1 MERYVQKNMNFLNLK
16 KKKKNLDYLNLYLI
30 SIYE

>member
-16 KKKKNLDYLNLYLI
+16 KKNLNYLNLYLI
-30 SIYE
+30 SLYE